1 MYISNSGSLLKER
14 RYANLTANIVYTYLY
29 HSVSQG
35 YSHRQS
41 YNSSDNLQTER
52 IPLDNQQV
60 GISLQIKL

>member
-41 YNSSDNLQTER
+41 YKSSDNSQTGR
-52 IPLDNQQV
+52 IPWDNQQV
-60 GISLQIKL
+60 GISLQIIL